1 MTKESLLVE
10 EFLPIQAINAESS
23 REKNAG
29 RDYHISTLHP
39 WWARRPLAAVR
50 AAVLASLVP
59 ADRFP
64 ADREELERFFTAV
77 TRWKGDEAGLATG
90 ALKEARALVRAAW
103 PDGPPAV
110 IDTFA
115 GGCAIPLE
123 ALRLGAKAVAVEL
136 NPVAYLIG
144 LGTVVWPQRYG
155 KSLADDVERW
165 GTWVRD
171 RTLEE
176 VSDLYPEV
184 AFQDPDAAKQQLKLQ
199 VDEPGSRLIP
209 LVYLWT
215 RTVRCP
221 NPSRREHFVPLIRST
236 HVVRTQRKRIALEI
250 VPDSKTATFSF
261 RFVPEEKAIAEAR
274 RRGKSS
280 ASACPLCGAHIDPK
294 YLKKQGDEGGIGFQL
309 VGLVCKRP
317 GRQGKLYLSAE
328 VLGDVVREPLELE
341 RRLQSLADEGLDAPD
356 EPIEPMGNAG
366 LKSGKT
372 YLYGVKTFGE
382 VFTRRQLVALL
393 TLCKYVRAAREQM
406 EAEGMEPERAN
417 AVAAY
422 LGMIV
427 NRVVDRSTTLARW
440 DLGYEKLASPW
451 TRDRLTMIWDFG
463 ENNPFGGAT
472 GDFTGALDLVTK
484 VIRHCASAGKA
495 ADLHRRSATELPF
508 EEASFDAAVVDPPYY
523 DNISYANSSDFYYIW
538 LKRSIGHLFP
548 EHFGGPAA
556 PKKKEIIAAAYRH
569 GNGKQAEI
577 AARAEYEDLM
587 TRSFEELRRVLKP
600 ATPIVVIYTHQT
612 TAGWSALIQSL
623 RRAGFSVVEAWP
635 IDTEMGQRR
644 GGQENASLASSI
656 FLVGKVR
663 ESEETGYWEDIE
675 RELERVVK
683 ERIERLSK
691 MGVTG
696 PDLVIASVG
705 AGLAPYTK
713 FRQVELP
720 NGDPMAPDEYLDEV
734 QTLVIKT
741 LVSDVMEV
749 DPSGVEAIDPVTQLY
764 VMGRFEYGEAAVPF
778 DEMNTLVHGVLAGA
792 RGGGMELLGPNGL
805 TQGAGALVE
814 KDGDSVRLRDFEERG
829 GVERLGIRADGE
841 RPALVDTLH
850 RLLWLAGHSPR
861 EVKDFLIAAEPD
873 VRALRLLAQALAGST
888 LSDKGI
894 GTSAREQDAAR
905 KILAAWRHLVE
916 ENIFARRS

>member
-1 MTKESLLVE
+1 MTKEPLLVE
-10 EFLPIQAINAESS
+10 EFLPIQAINAESR

-29 RDYHISTLHP
+29 RDYHISMLHP

-64 ADREELERFFTAV
+64 ADREDLERFFTAV
-77 TRWKGDEAGLATG
+77 TRWRGDQAGLATG
-90 ALKEARALVRAAW
+90 ALKEARDMVRAVW
-103 PDGPPAV
+103 PEGSPAV
-110 IDTFA
+110 IDSFA

-123 ALRLGAKAVAVEL
+123 ALRLGAKAAAVEL

-144 LGTVVWPQRYG
+144 LGTIVWPQKYG
-155 KSLADDVERW
+155 QSLADDVERW

-171 RTLEE
+171 RTLDE
-176 VSDLYPEV
+176 VSDLYPDIE
-184 AFQDPDAAKQQLKLQ
+184 FQDPEGAKEQLTLQ
-199 VDEPGSRLIP
+199 VDEPGSKLVP

-221 NPSRREHFVPLIRST
+221 NPSRTEHFVPLIRSA
-236 HVVRTQRKRIALEI
+236 HVVRTKRKRIALEVI
-250 VPDSKTATFSF
+250 PDPKSATFSF
-261 RFVPEEKAIAEAR
+261 RFVPERTMSAEAR
-274 RRGKSS
+274 KRRKSS

-294 YLKKQGDEGGIGFQL
+294 YLRKQGDEGGIGFQL

-317 GRQGKLYLSAE
+317 GRQGKVYLSAE
-328 VLGDVVREPLELE
+328 VLGEVVPEEEELE
-341 RRLQSLADEGLDAPD
+341 RRLEALADQGLGAPD

-372 YLYGVKTFGE
+372 YLYGIQTFGD
-382 VFTRRQLVALL
+382 VFTRRQLVTLL
-393 TLCKYVRAAREQM
+393 TLCKHVRAAREQM
-406 EAEGMEPERAN
+406 EAGGMEPERAN
-417 AVAAY
+417 VVAAY
-422 LGMIV
+422 LAIIV
-427 NRVVDRSTTLARW
+427 NRVVDRSTALARW
-440 DLGYEKLASPW
+440 HLSRETLESPW
-451 TRDRLTMIWDFG
+451 TRDRLTMFWDFG
-463 ENNPFGGAT
+463 EVNPFAGVT
-472 GDFTGALDLVTK
+472 GDYTGAMESVAK

-495 ADLHRRSATELPF
+495 AELHRGSATDLPL
-508 EEASFDAAVVDPPYY
+508 EDASFDAAVVDPPYY

-569 GNGKQAEI
+569 GKGKEAEI
-577 AARAEYEDLM
+577 AARSEYEDLM

-600 ATPIVVIYTHQT
+600 ATPVVVVYTHQT

-623 RRAGFSVVEAWP
+623 RRAGFAVVEAWP

-644 GGQENASLASSI
+644 GGLDTASLTSSI

-663 ESEETGYWEDIE
+663 ESEGTGYWEDIE
-675 RELERVVK
+675 RELERVVQ
-683 ERIERLSK
+683 ERIERLSN

-720 NGDPMAPDEYLDEV
+720 NGVPMAPDEYLDEV

-749 DPSGVEAIDPVTQLY
+749 DRSGVESIDPVTQLY
-764 VMGRFEYGEAAVPF
+764 VMGRFEYGEAPVPF

-805 TQGAGALVE
+805 THGSGALVE

-829 GVERLGIRADGE
+829 GVDRLGIPANGD

-861 EVKDFLIAAEPD
+861 EVKAFLLAAEPD
-873 VRALRLLAQALAGST
+873 VGALRLLAQALAGST

-894 GTSAREQDAAR
+894 GTSVREQDAAR
-905 KILAAWRHLVE
+905 KLLAAWRHLIE